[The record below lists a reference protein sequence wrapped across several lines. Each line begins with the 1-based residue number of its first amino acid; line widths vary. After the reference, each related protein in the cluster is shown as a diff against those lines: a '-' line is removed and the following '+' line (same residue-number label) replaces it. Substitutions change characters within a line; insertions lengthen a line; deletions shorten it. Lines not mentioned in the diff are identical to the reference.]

1 MNLDSTD
8 FIQDFPQGGKIYLN
22 NASVSLMPF
31 SSIEAMKNFLVNYSA
46 KGPDSIDSDV
56 FLKEKLI
63 RIRRTISNLIH
74 CRPEEIVFTQSTT
87 DGVNMVATGLSFDS
101 KSNVVIRGMAHE
113 HHANYYPW
121 LRLSQKLTLKS
132 LKTDL
137 NGFFDIKEL
146 HNLVDKNTKCV
157 ALSHALYNTG
167 AILPVEEIGEYLEKN
182 NVPYFIDTAQTVGC
196 FGEYDFK
203 KTKSNFMSFNGSK
216 WLCGPMGTG
225 IFYCKKES
233 SRLLEPSS
241 IGGESA
247 MVYDKTNLAYK
258 DIPDKFQTGF
268 RNYVGFVGLEA
279 SINYMLQFGLNNI
292 RSKIMNLSN
301 QMREELSKISGITLF
316 GPEDQSKRTSIVSFS
331 IDGQDPQKIVELLE
345 KKKIVIAVREIVDK
359 KILRAS
365 PHFFNSEEEI
375 QKVVDEIRKL

>member
-8 FIQDFPQGGKIYLN
+8 FMQDFPQDGKIYLN

-31 SSIEAMKNFLVNYSA
+31 SSIEAMKNFLVNYSI

-87 DGVNMVATGLSFDS
+87 DGVNMVATGLSFNS

-121 LRLSQKLTLKS
+121 LRLSQKLSLKS

-203 KTKSNFMSFNGSK
+203 KTKSDFMSFNGSK

-233 SRLLEPSS
+233 SKLLEPTS

-247 MVYDKTNLAYK
+247 MVYDETNLAYK

-292 RSKIMNLSN
+292 RSKIMKLSN
-301 QMREELSKISGITLF
+301 LMREELSKISGITLF
-316 GPEDQSKRTSIVSFS
+316 GPEDESKRTSIVSFS
-331 IDGQDPQKIVELLE
+331 IDGQEPQKIVELLE

>member
-8 FIQDFPQGGKIYLN
+8 FMQDFPQDGKIYLN

-31 SSIEAMKNFLVNYSA
+31 SSIEAMKNFLVNYSI

-87 DGVNMVATGLSFDS
+87 DGVNMVATGLSFNS
-101 KSNVVIRGMAHE
+101 KSNIVIRGMAHE

-121 LRLSQKLTLKS
+121 LRLSQKLSLKS

-233 SRLLEPSS
+233 SKLLEPTS

-247 MVYDKTNLAYK
+247 MVYDETNLAYK

-292 RSKIMNLSN
+292 RSKIMKLSN
-301 QMREELSKISGITLF
+301 LMREELSKISGITLF
-316 GPEDQSKRTSIVSFS
+316 GPEDESKRTSIVSFS
-331 IDGQDPQKIVELLE
+331 IDGQEPQKIVELLE

-359 KILRAS
+359 KILRSS

-375 QKVVDEIRKL
+375 QRVVDEIRKL

>member
-8 FIQDFPQGGKIYLN
+8 FMQDFPQDGKIYLN

-31 SSIEAMKNFLVNYSA
+31 SSIEAMKNFLVNYSI

-101 KSNVVIRGMAHE
+101 KSNIVIRGMAHE

-121 LRLSQKLTLKS
+121 LRLSQKLSLKS

-233 SRLLEPSS
+233 SKLLEPTS

-247 MVYDKTNLAYK
+247 MVYDETNLAYK

-292 RSKIMNLSN
+292 RSKIMKLSN
-301 QMREELSKISGITLF
+301 LMREELSKISGITLF
-316 GPEDQSKRTSIVSFS
+316 GPEDESKRTSIVSFS
-331 IDGQDPQKIVELLE
+331 IDGQEPQKIVELLE

-375 QKVVDEIRKL
+375 QRVVDEIRKL

>member
-8 FIQDFPQGGKIYLN
+8 FMQDFPQGGKIYLN

-31 SSIEAMKNFLVNYSA
+31 SSIEVMKNFLVNYSA
-46 KGPDSIDSDV
+46 NGPDSIDSDV

-63 RIRRTISNLIH
+63 RIRRTVSNLIH

-101 KSNVVIRGMAHE
+101 KSNVVIRGMGHE

-233 SRLLEPSS
+233 SKLLEPSS

-247 MVYDKTNLAYK
+247 MVYDETNLAYK

-375 QKVVDEIRKL
+375 QKVMDEIRKL

>member
-8 FIQDFPQGGKIYLN
+8 FMQDFPQGGKIYLN

-31 SSIEAMKNFLVNYSA
+31 SSIEVMKNFLVNYSA
-46 KGPDSIDSDV
+46 NGPDSIDSDV

-63 RIRRTISNLIH
+63 RIRRTVSNLIH

-101 KSNVVIRGMAHE
+101 KSNVVIRGMGHE

-167 AILPVEEIGEYLEKN
+167 AIIPVEEIGEYLEKN

-233 SRLLEPSS
+233 SKLLEPSS

-247 MVYDKTNLAYK
+247 MVYDETNLAYK

-331 IDGQDPQKIVELLE
+331 IDGQEPQKIVELLE
-345 KKKIVIAVREIVDK
+345 KKNIVIAVREIVNK

>member
-46 KGPDSIDSDV
+46 NGPDSINSDV

-74 CRPEEIVFTQSTT
+74 CRPEEVVFTQSTT
-87 DGVNMVATGLSFDS
+87 DGVNMVATGLSFNS

-121 LRLSQKLTLKS
+121 LRLSQELSLKS

-233 SRLLEPSS
+233 SKLLEPSS

-247 MVYDKTNLAYK
+247 MVYDETSLAYK

-331 IDGQDPQKIVELLE
+331 IDGQEPQKIVELLE

>member
-8 FIQDFPQGGKIYLN
+8 FRQDFPQDGKIYLN

-31 SSIEAMKNFLVNYSA
+31 SSIEAMKNFLVNYSI

-121 LRLSQKLTLKS
+121 LRLSQKLSLKS

-196 FGEYDFK
+196 FGEYNFK

-233 SRLLEPSS
+233 SKLLEPSS

-247 MVYDKTNLAYK
+247 MVYDETSLAYK

-292 RSKIMNLSN
+292 RSKIMKLSN

-331 IDGQDPQKIVELLE
+331 IDGQEPQKIVELLE

>member
-8 FIQDFPQGGKIYLN
+8 FMQNFPQDGKIYLN

-31 SSIEAMKNFLVNYSA
+31 SSIEAMKNFLVNYST
-46 KGPDSIDSDV
+46 KGPDSIDSDI

-121 LRLSQKLTLKS
+121 LRLSQKLSLKS

-167 AILPVEEIGEYLEKN
+167 AILPVEEVGEYLEKN

-233 SRLLEPSS
+233 SKLLEPSS
-241 IGGESA
+241 IGGESV
-247 MVYDKTNLAYK
+247 MVYDETSLAYK

-292 RSKIMNLSN
+292 HSKIMKLSN

-331 IDGQDPQKIVELLE
+331 IDGQEPQKIVELLE

>member
-8 FIQDFPQGGKIYLN
+8 FMQDFPQDGKIYLN

-121 LRLSQKLTLKS
+121 LRLSQKLSLKS

-233 SRLLEPSS
+233 SKLLEPSS

-247 MVYDKTNLAYK
+247 MVYDETNLVYK

-292 RSKIMNLSN
+292 HSKIMKLSN

-316 GPEDQSKRTSIVSFS
+316 GPEDQSKRTGIVSFS

>member
-1 MNLDSTD
+1 M
-8 FIQDFPQGGKIYLN
+8 QDFPQDGKIYLN

-31 SSIEAMKNFLVNYSA
+31 SSIEAMKNFLVNYSI

-121 LRLSQKLTLKS
+121 LRLSQKLSLKS

-196 FGEYDFK
+196 FGEYNFK

-233 SRLLEPSS
+233 SKLLEPSS

-247 MVYDKTNLAYK
+247 MVYDETSLAYK

-292 RSKIMNLSN
+292 RSKIMKLSN

-331 IDGQDPQKIVELLE
+331 IDGQEPQKIVELLE

-365 PHFFNSEEEI
+365 PHFFNSGEEI

>member
-8 FIQDFPQGGKIYLN
+8 FMQDFPQDGKIYLN

-63 RIRRTISNLIH
+63 RIRWTISNLIH

-101 KSNVVIRGMAHE
+101 KSNVVIRGMGHE

-121 LRLSQKLTLKS
+121 LRLSQKLMLKS

-233 SRLLEPSS
+233 SKLLEPSS

-247 MVYDKTNLAYK
+247 MVYDETNLAYK

-345 KKKIVIAVREIVDK
+345 KKKIVIAVREIVNK

>member
-8 FIQDFPQGGKIYLN
+8 FMQDFPQDGKIYLN

-31 SSIEAMKNFLVNYSA
+31 SSIEAMKNFLVNYSI
-46 KGPDSIDSDV
+46 KGPDSINSDV

-121 LRLSQKLTLKS
+121 LRLSQKLSLKS

-233 SRLLEPSS
+233 SKLLEPSS

-247 MVYDKTNLAYK
+247 MVYDETNLVYK

-292 RSKIMNLSN
+292 RSKIMKLSN

-331 IDGQDPQKIVELLE
+331 IDGQEPQKIVELLE

>member
-8 FIQDFPQGGKIYLN
+8 FMQDFPQDGKIYLN

-31 SSIEAMKNFLVNYSA
+31 LSIEAMKNFLVNYSA

-121 LRLSQKLTLKS
+121 LRLSQKLSLKS

-233 SRLLEPSS
+233 SKLLEPSS

-247 MVYDKTNLAYK
+247 MVYDETNLVYK

-292 RSKIMNLSN
+292 HSKIMKLSN

-316 GPEDQSKRTSIVSFS
+316 GPEEQSKRTGIVSFS
-331 IDGQDPQKIVELLE
+331 IDGQEPQKIVELLE

>member
-1 MNLDSTD
+1 M
-8 FIQDFPQGGKIYLN
+8 QDFPQDGKIYLN

-31 SSIEAMKNFLVNYSA
+31 SSIEAMKNFLVNYSI

-121 LRLSQKLTLKS
+121 LRLSQKLSLKS

-233 SRLLEPSS
+233 SKLLEPSS

-247 MVYDKTNLAYK
+247 MVYDETSLAYK

-292 RSKIMNLSN
+292 RSKIMKLSN

-331 IDGQDPQKIVELLE
+331 IDGQEPQKIVELLE

-365 PHFFNSEEEI
+365 PHFFNSGEEI

>member
-63 RIRRTISNLIH
+63 RIRRTVSNLIR

-101 KSNVVIRGMAHE
+101 KSNVVIRGMGHE

-233 SRLLEPSS
+233 SKLLEPSS

-247 MVYDKTNLAYK
+247 MVYDETNLAYK

>member
-8 FIQDFPQGGKIYLN
+8 FMQDFPQDGKIYLN

-121 LRLSQKLTLKS
+121 LRLSQKLSLKS

-233 SRLLEPSS
+233 SKLLEPSS

-247 MVYDKTNLAYK
+247 MVYDETNLVYK

-292 RSKIMNLSN
+292 RSKIMKLSN

-316 GPEDQSKRTSIVSFS
+316 GPEDQSKRTGIVSFS
-331 IDGQDPQKIVELLE
+331 IDGQEPQKIVELLE

>member
-8 FIQDFPQGGKIYLN
+8 FMQDFPQSGKIYLN

-46 KGPDSIDSDV
+46 NGPDSIDSDV

-63 RIRRTISNLIH
+63 RIRRTVSNLIH

-101 KSNVVIRGMAHE
+101 KSNVVIRGMGHE

-233 SRLLEPSS
+233 SKLLEPSS

-247 MVYDKTNLAYK
+247 MVYDETKLVYK

>member
-121 LRLSQKLTLKS
+121 LRLSQKLSLKS

-233 SRLLEPSS
+233 SKLLEPSS

-247 MVYDKTNLAYK
+247 MVYDETNLVYK

-292 RSKIMNLSN
+292 RSKIMKLSN

-331 IDGQDPQKIVELLE
+331 IDGQEPQKIVELLE